1 MSKAALHFGL
11 LMVGLAISSQV
22 APLSPGAGAVQLF
35 LATTCLC
42 FLLIQTGLAF
52 EIKRSRMAEGAWD
65 WIVATVSAACPWLL
79 VSIYF
84 LAVFL
89 PTSGWND
96 SGPWLTA
103 LLSARFA
110 APSSVGVLVIVLA
123 AAGVSSG
130 WLHRKARG
138 LAMMGNVATV
148 LLMLPLKIFMVGFH
162 WQMGVMLLGL
172 AGLLILARWKS
183 RCLRWRVSWPW
194 RLGYAAA
201 ITALCEGIHERGRWI
216 DDVLPLQIEVLLPAL
231 VLGCLLAR
239 PEAQAR
245 DEERLSAE
253 RRAEDWIVGV
263 FMLLVGMSMPPLSI
277 ASSGMS
283 ALTLATHVFWVT
295 GLACLGRL
303 FPLLCYRKAA
313 SLRERLAL
321 CIGLWPR
328 GEVGVGMLL
337 LSVSYGVGGAMV
349 IVAAYSLALNLLCA
363 GLFALAIQR
372 LMNAPQRVRG

>member
-1 MSKAALHFGL
+1 MSKVALHFSL
-11 LMVGLAISSQV
+11 LMVGLVISSQV
-22 APLSPGAGAVQLF
+22 APLSPGAVAVQSF

-52 EIKRSRMAEGAWD
+52 EIERSRVAEGAWD
-65 WIVATVSAACPWLL
+65 WFVATVSAACPWLL

-110 APSSVGVLVIVLA
+110 APSSVGVLVIMLA

-138 LAMMGNVATV
+138 LAVLGNVATV
-148 LLMLPLKIFMVGFH
+148 LLMLPLKIFMVGYH
-162 WQMGVMLLGL
+162 WQMGAMLVAL
-172 AGLLILARWKS
+172 AALLILARWKS
-183 RCLRWRVSWPW
+183 RCLGWPVSWPW
-194 RLGYAAA
+194 RLGYAIA
-201 ITALCEGIHERGRWI
+201 ITTVTGGIHRSGRWI

-231 VLGCLLAR
+231 VLGCLLVR
-239 PEAQAR
+239 PQTQAKNAEA
-245 DEERLSAE
+245 AE
-253 RRAEDWIVGV
+253 HRAEAWMAGV
-263 FMLLVGMSMPPLSI
+263 FMLLVGASMPPLSM

-283 ALTLATHVFWVT
+283 PGMLATHVLCVT
-295 GLACLGRL
+295 GLSCLGRL
-303 FPLLCYRKAA
+303 FPLLCYRRQA
-313 SLRERLAL
+313 SFRQRLAL
-321 CIGLWPR
+321 CLGLWPR

-349 IVAAYSLALNLLCA
+349 IVAAYSLALNLLCT
-363 GLFALAIQR
+363 GLFALAIKR
-372 LMNAPQRVRG
+372 LMASSQRVQA